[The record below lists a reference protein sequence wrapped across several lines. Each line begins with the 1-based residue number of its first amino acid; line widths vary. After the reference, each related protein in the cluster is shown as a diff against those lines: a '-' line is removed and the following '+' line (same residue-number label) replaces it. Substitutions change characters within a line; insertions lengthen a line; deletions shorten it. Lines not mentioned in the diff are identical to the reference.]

1 MRTVL
6 GPGACV
12 AVCAPNSL
20 DWVVAFYAAARVGA
34 TFVPVNPA
42 MGEREVEQILTLTE
56 PDLLLGAESFRG
68 IALGD
73 ATAGHR
79 RSAPAPD

>member
-1 MRTVL
+1 M
-6 GPGACV
+6 
-12 AVCAPNSL
+12 CAPNSL

-42 MGEREVEQILTLTE
+42 MGEREVEQILTLTA

-73 ATAGHR
+73 ATADHR
-79 RSAPAPD
+79 RSARPLD